1 MASIQFGAGIVGAAE
16 VGRQVRRLGKGMG
29 IASRVTPAVD
39 SKALIA
45 KRWWQSDVGRL
56 LFVSKR
62 MWRPGRGIRGIQGG

>member
-39 SKALIA
+39 SKVLVAE
-45 KRWWQSDVGRL
+45 
-56 LFVSKR
+56 
-62 MWRPGRGIRGIQGG
+62 